1 MDRLLQRAAMG
12 REFDD
17 CGQRRQSQPVM
28 RQSCLEG
35 RIRLWLAALVGVWI
49 VGCGPL
55 GGCGSGNVAAGE
67 SARPEQGH
75 PMLVEGPSD
84 PAPEDDAKVSPAP
97 VMASESP
104 PAVEAVRAHDA
115 ALSVLGEDMSLG
127 TYYEKSSEVSPSPSG
142 LDALPGS
149 EGGSGRG
156 KSAQV
161 LDGTTLGRFVPL
173 EGAEYL
179 GDFYSALR
187 RLRAGKKD
195 DGKVRILLYGA
206 SHTAADIYPTYLRAY
221 LGERFGDGGPGYV
234 SLVQTNRW
242 YRLLAW
248 TVTSSKHWLV
258 EHAQRKG
265 SREDGFFGL
274 LGASTTSKRKS
285 AKSRLKPRISGPE
298 GDHKTTYE
306 VYFLAQPGGGGLSL
320 IIDGEPQDLVSTK
333 AGTSGP
339 GYASYTV
346 AGGPHEVE
354 ISPDGSGEVRLFG
367 MTVEYDRPGIVVDTL
382 GINGTRA
389 SNNLRWDQPTWADNI
404 RRRAPDLYVL
414 AYGTNEATDAGQ
426 PIAAYKR
433 SLGKVL
439 DRYRAAAPEASCV
452 LLGPGDFPK
461 KLSNSSYGP
470 RERLTEVVAAQ
481 SEVAAAKG
489 CAFWDALAFMGGEG
503 SMDLWAKATP
513 QMGRGDHIHLTRRG
527 YVRLG
532 MAFTDALM
540 QGFDRSAATQ
550 HAAK

>member
-1 MDRLLQRAAMG
+1 MG
-12 REFDD
+12 GEFDD
-17 CGQRRQSQPVM
+17 CGRGRQSHPVM
-28 RQSCLEG
+28 RQSCLGG
-35 RIRLWLAALVGVWI
+35 RIRPWLAALVGVWI

-84 PAPEDDAKVSPAP
+84 ADDEGAELAALQGPAPGS
-97 VMASESP
+97 AS
-104 PAVEAVRAHDA
+104 AVEVVRAHDA
-115 ALSVLGEDMSLG
+115 ALGVLGEDVSFGTYPDAPSKGSKSPQRAEPSQSLG
-127 TYYEKSSEVSPSPSG
+127 G

-149 EGGSGRG
+149 EGGGDRGR
-156 KSAQV
+156 SPAAP
-161 LDGTTLGRFVPL
+161 DGNALGRFVPL
-173 EGAEYL
+173 EGAEFL

-187 RLRAGKKD
+187 GLKSGD
-195 DGKVRILLYGA
+195 DNDGKVRILLYGA

-248 TVTSSKHWLV
+248 KVTSSKHWLV

-285 AKSRLKPRISGPE
+285 AKSHLTPRISGPE
-298 GDHKTTYE
+298 TDHTTTYDL
-306 VYFLAQPGGGGLSL
+306 YFLAQPGGGGLTL
-320 IIDGEPQDLVSTK
+320 QIDGKAQDSLST
-333 AGTSGP
+333 AATSPGP

-346 AGGPHEVE
+346 AGGPHEVQ

-389 SNNLRWDQPTWADNI
+389 SNNLRWDQAIWADNI

-426 PIAAYKR
+426 PISAYKR
-433 SLGKVL
+433 SLGEVL
-439 DRYRAAAPEASCV
+439 DRFRAAAPQASCV

-470 RERLTEVVAAQ
+470 RERLTQVIVAQ

-489 CAFWDALAFMGGEG
+489 CAFWDAYAFMGGEG
-503 SMDLWAKATP
+503 SMDLWTKASP

-527 YVRLG
+527 YIRLG
-532 MAFTDALM
+532 MAFTDAFM
-540 QGFDRSAATQ
+540 QGFERSTATQ
-550 HAAK
+550 HAAN

>member
-1 MDRLLQRAAMG
+1 
-12 REFDD
+12 
-17 CGQRRQSQPVM
+17 M
-28 RQSCLEG
+28 RQSCLED
-35 RIRLWLAALVGVWI
+35 RIRPWLAALVGVWI

-84 PAPEDDAKVSPAP
+84 PAFEGDAKVSPPEAA
-97 VMASESP
+97 ASGS
-104 PAVEAVRAHDA
+104 ASAAEAVRAHDA
-115 ALSVLGEDMSLG
+115 ALSVLGEKMSFG
-127 TYYEKSSEVSPSPSG
+127 TSLQTDPSQVSAVVGG

-149 EGGSGRG
+149 EGGGGRG
-156 KSAQV
+156 QSAPAI
-161 LDGTTLGRFVPL
+161 DGTTLGRFVPL
-173 EGAEYL
+173 EGAEHL

-248 TVTSSKHWLV
+248 TVTSTKHWLV

-285 AKSRLKPRISGPE
+285 AKSRLKPRVSGPD
-298 GDHKTTYE
+298 GDHKTTYDL
-306 VYFLAQPGGGGLSL
+306 YFLAQPGGGGLRL
-320 IIDGEPQDLVSTK
+320 TIGGETRELVSTK
-333 AGTSGP
+333 AGSAGP

-346 AGGPHEVE
+346 AGGPHEIE

-389 SNNLRWDQPTWADNI
+389 SNNLRWDQATWADNI

-426 PIAAYKR
+426 PLAAYKR
-433 SLGKVL
+433 SLGRVL

-461 KLSNSSYGP
+461 KLSNSGYGP
-470 RERLTEVVAAQ
+470 RERLTEVISAQ

-489 CAFWDALAFMGGEG
+489 CAFWDAYAFMGGEG

-540 QGFDRSAATQ
+540 QGFDRSAVTQ
-550 HAAK
+550 HASK